1 MSHANFAEVSRMV
14 LVDVR
19 SVMVLATCH
28 TATTWVLAMLAYTT
42 MARRH
47 MAATGEK
54 RCQRR

>member
-1 MSHANFAEVSRMV
+1 
-14 LVDVR
+14 
-19 SVMVLATCH
+19 VLATCH